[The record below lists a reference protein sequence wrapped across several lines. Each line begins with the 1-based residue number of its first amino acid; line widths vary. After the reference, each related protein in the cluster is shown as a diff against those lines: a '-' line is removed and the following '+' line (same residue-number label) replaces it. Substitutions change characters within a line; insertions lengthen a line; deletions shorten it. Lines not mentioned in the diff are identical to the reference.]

1 MTIKDLKNGVT
12 CGGKGKIGLMKTGF
26 YNLLTIDL
34 QLDKARE
41 GLDDALF
48 LIGVMEKD
56 KKDINKWADG
66 MKEEAE
72 AREVF

>member
-1 MTIKDLKNGVT
+1 
-12 CGGKGKIGLMKTGF
+12 MKTGF